1 MSSTNSGS
9 FTSSLPIW
17 MHFISFSCLIAVAS
31 SSNTMLNRNGESQHP
46 CLVPDFKGKFQ
57 VFTIE
62 YDVSCGLS
70 FFSNKLFPYCYKPL
84 VNFQSSKKVNS
95 DKFFAVF
102 SLLWRRQLG
111 GGPLPIFTDIS
122 VLYLKCPSM

>member
-1 MSSTNSGS
+1 MSSENRDS
-9 FTSSLPIW
+9 FTSFLPIW

-62 YDVSCGLS
+62 YDVRCGFVINSLCYIEICS
-70 FFSNKLFPYCYKPL
+70 VYAKFGESYFFIMNGY
-84 VNFQSSKKVNS
+84 
-95 DKFFAVF
+95 
-102 SLLWRRQLG
+102 
-111 GGPLPIFTDIS
+111 
-122 VLYLKCPSM
+122 